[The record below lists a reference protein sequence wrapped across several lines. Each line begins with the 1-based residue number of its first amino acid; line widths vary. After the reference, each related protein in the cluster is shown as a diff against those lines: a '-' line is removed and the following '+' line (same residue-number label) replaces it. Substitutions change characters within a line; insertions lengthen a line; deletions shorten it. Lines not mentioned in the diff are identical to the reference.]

1 MDRQKLAEMAPS
13 GIADAIGQV
22 HAVMAATH
30 ATMLELI
37 AAFDREE
44 AWRDDG
50 EWSMAGWLE
59 TALGISFRTAGE
71 WVRTARVL
79 ESLPAVAAAYFGGRL
94 SVEAV
99 TAVAEVATP
108 ESDEALA
115 EGAPGKRV
123 V

>member
-1 MDRQKLAEMAPS
+1 MDRERLAAMPPS
-13 GIADAIGQV
+13 EIADAIGQL

-44 AWRDDG
+44 AWRGDG

-71 WVRTARVL
+71 WVRTARAL
-79 ESLPAVAAAYFGGRL
+79 ESLPAVAAAYLGGRL
-94 SVEAV
+94 SAEAV
-99 TAVAEVATP
+99 AVVRSRRHRDQVRATP
-108 ESDEALA
+108 PS
-115 EGAPGKRV
+115 K
-123 V
+123 